1 MFFSAD
7 PSISHRLRKKF
18 SKNFPTLDA
27 PHPRCDK
34 HLLLASTSRHAGK
47 LSLQINAHKII
58 FVADLIDFYAS
69 EIDAFSLDVAT
80 THFAASTLQ
89 SMVTTVTPLRDTGK
103 NVVSRWKKCRK
114 DVAFNEAFRTNT
126 VIERRYLRVE
136 TFEVVTDDNRI
147 ARLTMIVSAG
157 SR

>member
-1 MFFSAD
+1 
-7 PSISHRLRKKF
+7 
-18 SKNFPTLDA
+18 
-27 PHPRCDK
+27 
-34 HLLLASTSRHAGK
+34 LL
-47 LSLQINAHKII
+47 
-58 FVADLIDFYAS
+58 DFYAN
-69 EIDAFSLDVAT
+69 EIDAFLTDVDMSEFTVSILRSMDAVTAT
-80 THFAASTLQ
+80 
-89 SMVTTVTPLRDTGK
+89 REDTGK